1 MAKLFV
7 SDFSGELPKSKE
19 VEKVEIFKDREFIG
33 EIIPTEEGLKI
44 EIKPEIPI
52 EIISREQSRIED

>member
-1 MAKLFV
+1 MIKIFV
-7 SDFSGELPKSKE
+7 PDYSGEFPQSKE
-19 VEKVEIFKDREFIG
+19 VEKIEIFRGDEFIG

-44 EIKPEIPI
+44 EMKPKIPI